1 MSLLI
6 TFVSSYLKRNLV
18 VFLSLF
24 WYFNYSGINRLY
36 ISCDCI
42 FIFYFGS

>member
-1 MSLLI
+1 MTLFI
-6 TFVSSYLKRNLV
+6 TFVRNYLKRNFIS
-18 VFLSLF
+18 FLRLF
-24 WYFNYSGINRLY
+24 CNFNYSGISRLY